1 MKKFKLIA
9 LLTVLSISPMFA
21 RWDQIGN
28 TCQKRLNFFGLV
40 EVWSGSVTYAEY
52 DAFGNATGNTRTEL
66 CTSDGNWDWA
76 W

>member
-1 MKKFKLIA
+1 MKKSIMIA
-9 LLTVLSISPMFA
+9 ALTLLTISPTFA
-21 RWDQIGN
+21 NSWRTVS

-40 EVWSGSVTYAEY
+40 EVWSGSITHFEY
-52 DAFGNATGNTRTEL
+52 DPFGNATGNFYKTD